1 MKSTNRSISRL
12 AGMLVILVITMA
24 SKVLLR
30 GQEGQAGRTSVV
42 ASDRIHHHKGVAW
55 DWTHHHVVFSHP
67 GSRDDAMRQGTY
79 ERWLRI
85 VNDPRY
91 TMQRQE
97 RSAKAAGDPLDVAT
111 RTVSAAEPAGLELG
125 DGRAGIQFD
134 ADVQTQDAA
143 GEMTLEERNAQ
154 AVLRGLPSGL
164 MKAILPPVG
173 EPAGAALVSG
183 STPEGSEAT
192 TKKKNRLKKDW
203 SETLGPSGTAG
214 AAGGTTGLGEFPA
227 TFTTGTS
234 CTDFAIFN
242 NDLAGSS
249 SQADIIAYDNLY
261 SSCNGGTPTAYWAY
275 NTGTLGGVSAAIANS
290 VVLSLDGTQV
300 AFVQF
305 VPYATAASGTLTA
318 NVGTVPTAGSTISIA
333 GTTYTWE
340 TTASITTVNQMST
353 SGITL
358 ETEISQTLYAALTG
372 SRANCPSSNTTC
384 ISTSQT
390 ANSLVSATVSGEI
403 VTVSA
408 TCGGGAGTCG
418 NSVAFTQSSTATGM
432 NISPTGGD
440 LTGGSGT
447 AGVGGAQLVV
457 LKWAAG
463 GTLTSPTTLT
473 SNSSYP
479 SCTAPC
485 MISVPFSG
493 TPTDTYSAPFIAYGL
508 SGNPSTIY
516 VGDDVGV
523 LHQFKNIFSTGTP
536 SEVTTGGWPVTVN
549 ANASLGSPIYDAG
562 SLNVFVGDYAPF
574 TSLQSCQLFATPNTC
589 GYLYSVNS
597 SGTVVKSAQLDYN
610 VGVLDSPIVDSSA
623 GKVYA
628 FVGDDGSTN
637 CTTSAFGPGPCAGV
651 FQFST
656 GFTGGAAGT
665 EAAVGAGY
673 EFMMSGTFDN
683 AYYSSSNSTGH
694 LYVVGNTGPANNT
707 LYQIPIN
714 TNVMST
720 SANTGPTVATNYT
733 NGYYAAGLQV
743 SEFYNTSAG
752 NHDYL
757 FLSVLGFGQD
767 NANIACPSQSVSMGC
782 IIGFDVTSGTI
793 SGSTAATG
801 VLAESGGTSGIV
813 VDNGKSGA
821 SNIYFS
827 TLLNQSCTTSG
838 GTNGCATQT
847 LQSAP

>member
-12 AGMLVILVITMA
+12 TGLLVILVITMA

-30 GQEGQAGRTSVV
+30 GQEGQAGRTNVV

-55 DWTHHHVVFSHP
+55 DWTHHHVVFSRP

-91 TMQRQE
+91 IMQQQE
-97 RSAKAAGDPLDVAT
+97 RSAKTAGDALDAAP
-111 RTVSAAEPAGLELG
+111 RAVSAAEPARLELG
-125 DGRAGIQFD
+125 AGRVGTQFD

-143 GEMTLEERNAQ
+143 SEMTLEERNAQ
-154 AVLRGLPSGL
+154 AALRGLPFGL
-164 MKAILPPVG
+164 MKAILPPSG

-183 STPEGSEAT
+183 STPEGPEAT

-203 SETLGPSGTAG
+203 SETLGPSGTVG

-242 NDLAGSS
+242 NGLAGSS
-249 SQADIIAYDNLY
+249 SQANIIAYDNLY
-261 SSCNGGTPTAYWAY
+261 SSCNGGTPTTYWAY

-318 NVGTVPTAGSTISIA
+318 NVGTVPTAGSTVTIG

-384 ISTSQT
+384 ISASQT

-418 NSVAFTQSSTATGM
+418 NTVAFTQSSTATGM
-432 NISPTGGD
+432 NISPTGGE

-574 TSLQSCQLFATPNTC
+574 TSLQSCQLFTTPNTC

-610 VGVLDSPIVDSSA
+610 VGILDSPVVDSNA

-651 FQFST
+651 FQFTT
-656 GFTGGAAGT
+656 GFTGGATGT

-720 SANTGPTVATNYT
+720 SANVGPAVATNYT
-733 NGYYAAGLQV
+733 NGYYSAGLQV

-793 SGSTAATG
+793 SNSTAATG
-801 VLAESGGTSGIV
+801 VLPESGGTSGIV

-847 LQSAP
+847 SQSAP